1 MKKQKIK
8 LMSSQ
13 KKPVMVEV
21 DEVHVVQTYSQLLAG
36 NPALPV
42 IKHNLVFGNYQHDIL
57 SSFPQ
62 FIMGNFDITD
72 DKILPSHTV
81 FIYLVS
87 NNPIKN
93 KTADGSHLVVK
104 ILMDFDF
111 SVDIL
116 SQVKKYLDEV
126 EWDVKAKDF
135 FL

>member
-1 MKKQKIK
+1 
-8 LMSSQ
+8 MSSL
-13 KKPVMVEV
+13 KKPIEVEV
-21 DEVHVVQTYSQLLAG
+21 DEVHIVQTYAQLLAG
-36 NPALPV
+36 DPALPV

-87 NNPIKN
+87 NKPIQDR
-93 KTADGSHLVVK
+93 TADGSHLVVK
-104 ILMDFDF
+104 ILLDFDY

-116 SQVKKYLDEV
+116 SQVSKYLKDL
-126 EWDVKAKDF
+126 EWDKLGRDF
-135 FL
+135 AI